1 MHHINESACQGN
13 DSNMFVTI
21 FIGVLNLQT
30 GRLRYCN
37 DGHDR
42 PIVISHNGINMLD
55 AKPHLPVGIFDDMHY
70 ETEESVLT
78 PNSMMFL
85 YTDGLTEAMAPLSA
99 TDHNAETE
107 RHNQFGIERVM
118 SHLQDHEAQTCA
130 KQLLDSINMAVS
142 NFVGDAEQSDDLTM
156 LAIRYTPS

>member
-1 MHHINESACQGN
+1 M
-13 DSNMFVTI
+13 
-21 FIGVLNLQT
+21 
-30 GRLRYCN
+30 
-37 DGHDR
+37 
-42 PIVISHNGINMLD
+42 
-55 AKPHLPVGIFDDMHY
+55 
-70 ETEESVLT
+70 LT

-85 YTDGLTEAMAPLSA
+85 YTDGLTEAMAPLPD